1 VSPWI
6 HLLSK
11 HSQTTTTIPAID
23 MTRGG
28 VFENGQEGIIAID
41 IQDGYDK
48 FNDNV
53 KNTFDSSQDLNITIN
68 EDVFTLIMKV
78 KLRVMDCLK
87 RFCSSTRPYRNRQN
101 WEQFDVID
109 RLGAFEMYSQQL
121 TYSNGGL
128 MKKAV

>member
-1 VSPWI
+1 
-6 HLLSK
+6 
-11 HSQTTTTIPAID
+11 

-68 EDVFTLIMKV
+68 EDVFTSNNESQAQAEGNGLFEKI
-78 KLRVMDCLK
+78 
-87 RFCSSTRPYRNRQN
+87 CSSTRPYRNRQN

-109 RLGAFEMYSQQL
+109 RLGAFDVFPTADIFKWRLDE
-121 TYSNGGL
+121 
-128 MKKAV
+128 KKRFNT

>member
-1 VSPWI
+1 
-6 HLLSK
+6 
-11 HSQTTTTIPAID
+11 

-68 EDVFTLIMKV
+68 EDVFTSNNV

-101 WEQFDVID
+101 WN
-109 RLGAFEMYSQQL
+109 S
-121 TYSNGGL
+121 L
-128 MKKAV
+128 ML

>member
-1 VSPWI
+1 MVYRPPIVAITPSGEPMDPFTE
-6 HLLSK
+6 
-11 HSQTTTTIPAID
+11 HSQTTTNSPAID

-68 EDVFTLIMKV
+68 EDVFTSNNESQAQAEGNGL
-78 KLRVMDCLK
+78 
-87 RFCSSTRPYRNRQN
+87 
-101 WEQFDVID
+101 
-109 RLGAFEMYSQQL
+109 FEKIL
-121 TYSNGGL
+121 
-128 MKKAV
+128 

>member
-1 VSPWI
+1 MDPFTEQAQSDNYNN
-6 HLLSK
+6 S
-11 HSQTTTTIPAID
+11 PAID

-53 KNTFDSSQDLNITIN
+53 KNFDSSQDLNITIN
-68 EDVFTLIMKV
+68 EDVFTSNNESQAQAEGNGLFEKIFLNQTLEIGK
-78 KLRVMDCLK
+78 
-87 RFCSSTRPYRNRQN
+87 N

-109 RLGAFEMYSQQL
+109 RLGAFEMYSP
-121 TYSNGGL
+121 TADIFKWS
-128 MKKAV
+128 